1 MYDANLS
8 WDHLFRVLN
17 PMLKQGLI
25 EEVDTTQ
32 ERGRDKRTSKRYT
45 LTQKGENVLRY
56 FNDTKAFGIDGIK
69 LTW

>member
-1 MYDANLS
+1 
-8 WDHLFRVLN
+8 
-17 PMLKQGLI
+17 MLKQVLI
-25 EEVDTTQ
+25 EEIDTTQ
-32 ERGRDKRTSKRYT
+32 ERGRDKRTSKRYM

>member
-1 MYDANLS
+1 
-8 WDHLFRVLN
+8 
-17 PMLKQGLI
+17 MLKQALI

-56 FNDTKAFGIDGIK
+56 FNDTRAFGIDGIK